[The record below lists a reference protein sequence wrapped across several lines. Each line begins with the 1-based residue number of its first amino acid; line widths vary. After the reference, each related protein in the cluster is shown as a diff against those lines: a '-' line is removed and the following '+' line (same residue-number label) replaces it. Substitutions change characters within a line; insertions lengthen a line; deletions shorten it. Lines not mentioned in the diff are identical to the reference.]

1 MENILILQK
10 KYERGEIKEKELS
23 KEEIENLELLYK
35 KQIEENRKN
44 LKKYKTEILK
54 YIGKLEK

>member
-35 KQIEENRKN
+35 KQIEEKKKN
-44 LKKYKTEILK
+44 LKEYKTEILK
-54 YIGKLEK
+54 YIGKLKK